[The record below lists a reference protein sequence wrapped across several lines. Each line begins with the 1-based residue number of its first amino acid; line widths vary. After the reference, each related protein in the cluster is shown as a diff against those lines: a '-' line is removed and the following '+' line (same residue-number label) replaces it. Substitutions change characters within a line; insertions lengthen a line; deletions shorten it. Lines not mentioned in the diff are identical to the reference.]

1 MTTNSGWARPEL
13 ICSTEELADQL
24 GDPDLVLLDCDLL
37 PAYQRLHLPGAIWSQ
52 SRYWKSDP
60 SNDSEIYGLEDPELF
75 ASLCGRMGITP
86 ESKIVAYDG
95 SGGLYA
101 ARTWWTFDRFGHSDF
116 RILDGGLDKWHAEGR
131 GLNRENVRPARAE
144 YAVPAAPHDETIC
157 RLPQLREHRGAAGAE
172 AGHVLWDV
180 RSDGEWTGANA
191 RGTARGSPAT
201 PARADRRDVRDNGA
215 KSGASPHGR
224 IQAPFQHSVVPVSC
238 RSAMQVTRT
247 ASCAPGA
254 ACP

>member
-1 MTTNSGWARPEL
+1 MTPNSEWARPEL
-13 ICSTEELADQL
+13 ICGTEELAGLL

-60 SNDSEIYGLEDPELF
+60 SDDSEIYGLEDPELF

-86 ESKIVAYDG
+86 DSKIVAYDG

-116 RILDGGLDKWHAEGR
+116 RVLDGGLDKWHAEGR
-131 GLNRENVRPARAE
+131 DLSRANVRPARTE
-144 YAVPAAPHDETIC
+144 YAVPPAPHDETIC
-157 RLPQLREHRGAAGAE
+157 RLPQLRERRGPAGAE

-191 RGTARGSPAT
+191 RGTSRG
-201 PARADRRDVRDNGA
+201 
-215 KSGASPHGR
+215 GR
-224 IQAPFQHSVVPVSC
+224 I
-238 RSAMQVTRT
+238 
-247 ASCAPGA
+247 PGA
-254 ACP
+254 VHLEWLKVLEEPVRTLKPAAELRGMLAELGITPEKTVTTY